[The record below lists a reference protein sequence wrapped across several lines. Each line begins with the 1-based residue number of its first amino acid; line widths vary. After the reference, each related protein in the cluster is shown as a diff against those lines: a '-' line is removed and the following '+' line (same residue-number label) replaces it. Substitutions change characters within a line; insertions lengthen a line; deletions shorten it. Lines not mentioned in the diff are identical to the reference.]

1 MNGRREIVW
10 GAVIVALVLA
20 VFSLASEGGFRRS
33 WKLQEDVQSYRA
45 LIRRLEDDNGRL
57 RRQVQALKEDPAAL
71 ERAVREELGFIR
83 PGELVITLEES
94 P

>member
-33 WKLQEDVQSYRA
+33 WRLQDDVRSYRA
-45 LIRRLEDDNGRL
+45 LIQRLEDDNGRL